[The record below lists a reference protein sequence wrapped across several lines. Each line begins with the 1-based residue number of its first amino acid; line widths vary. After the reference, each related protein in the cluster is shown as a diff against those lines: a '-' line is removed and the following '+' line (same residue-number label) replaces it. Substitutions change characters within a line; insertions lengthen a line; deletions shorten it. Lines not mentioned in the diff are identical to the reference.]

1 MSPTAPITKSH
12 LTAIALHISD
22 VLGNADTSRAEA
34 VMEEMGLSATS
45 TYNTLAAITQAVVTE
60 ALTDAGVKIP
70 SLRRGTITALFAHV
84 RPGVP
89 TCNRCGRLPLTLV
102 DVAWTTVTET
112 ICPRD
117 SGLYESEVI
126 ESVRSW
132 TDGREY
138 PAGTK
143 ATSDRI
149 PLTEEGIR
157 ERGVSTLVDAALKE
171 TGATLMDMLSALVG
185 KGLTPVV
192 SLVTVRDPFSSHLF
206 IDSDAIREFAQGAR
220 GAFAAMGN
228 RQAPPPV
235 ASPASRGGGFVRSW
249 SRLTGPEWAMLQKA
263 LLSAF
268 PSSGGLEQ
276 MVAFKLGENLDAI
289 ASGSLS
295 DKVYGLIQ
303 WSQARG
309 TTERLFRAARDEN
322 PGNQD
327 LRDLDR

>member
-1 MSPTAPITKSH
+1 MSQPITKNH

-22 VLGNADTSRAEA
+22 VLGDTNTSRAEV
-34 VMEEMGLSATS
+34 VMEAMGLSPTS

-84 RPGVP
+84 RPGAP

-117 SGLYESEVI
+117 SGLYEAEVVAL
-126 ESVRSW
+126 VRSW

-171 TGATLMDMLSALVG
+171 TGATLLDMLSALVG

-192 SLVTVRDPFSSHLF
+192 ALVTVRDPFSSHLF

-220 GAFAAMGN
+220 GAFAAMGK

-235 ASPASRGGGFVRSW
+235 TSPASRGGGFVRSW
-249 SRLTGPEWAMLQKA
+249 SRLTGPEWASLQKA

-268 PSSGGLEQ
+268 PTNADLARMVSFELGENIEVIASGGLSE
-276 MVAFKLGENLDAI
+276 
-289 ASGSLS
+289 
-295 DKVYGLIQ
+295 KVYGLIQ
-303 WSQARG
+303 WSQAHG
-309 TTERLFRAARDEN
+309 NTEKLFRAARNAN